1 MQGHSHYYENQGGR
15 KFVEKTD
22 RLFPKTPWGAMG
34 IKFFD
39 FDNDGRMDLFIVDMH
54 SDMSQ
59 EPGPENE
66 KVKSTIT
73 WTDSYL
79 QGTKS
84 DFIFGNALYHN
95 LGNGKFEEI
104 SDRMGAETYGP
115 GVRVSAMSM
124 RTAGTTFLSP
134 LG

>member
-39 FDNDGRMDLFIVDMH
+39 FDNDGRMVLFIVDMH

-79 QGTKS
+79 RGTKS

-95 LGNGKFEEI
+95 LGNGQFEEI
-104 SDRMGAETYGP
+104 SDRMGAETYCP